1 MKRVKVSNNVIRRLP
16 RYLRKLDELSESGV
30 DKISSRQLGDLLG
43 LTSSQVRQDFNCFGE
58 FGQQGYGYNVAALRA
73 QIAGIMGMERGFT
86 AILVGVGNIGRAM
99 MENFCFADWGVKLAA
114 AFDIKPAL
122 IGTEFNG
129 VHIYGMDE
137 LESYL
142 AEHDTDIA
150 VLTVPKTAAIPVTE
164 RLTKSGIDK
173 ISSRQLGDLLGLTSS
188 QVRQDFNCFGEF
200 GQQGYGYNVAA
211 LRAQIAGIMGMERG
225 FTAILVGVGNIG
237 RALMENFCFADW
249 GVRLAAAF
257 DIKPALIGTEYNG
270 VHIYGMDELES
281 YLAEHET
288 DIAVLTVPKTAAIP
302 VTERLTKSG
311 IDAIWN
317 FTNVELTE
325 PNSSTIVENV
335 HFSDSLLSLS
345 YYVAERRDETAA
357 KAARE
362 EK

>member
-1 MKRVKVSNNVIRRLP
+1 MLYFLKIYHHRGVKTVKRVKVSNNVIRRLP

-122 IGTEFNG
+122 IGTE
-129 VHIYGMDE
+129 
-137 LESYL
+137 
-142 AEHDTDIA
+142 
-150 VLTVPKTAAIPVTE
+150 
-164 RLTKSGIDK
+164 
-173 ISSRQLGDLLGLTSS
+173 
-188 QVRQDFNCFGEF
+188 
-200 GQQGYGYNVAA
+200 
-211 LRAQIAGIMGMERG
+211 
-225 FTAILVGVGNIG
+225 
-237 RALMENFCFADW
+237 
-249 GVRLAAAF
+249 
-257 DIKPALIGTEYNG
+257 YNG

>member
-73 QIAGIMGMERGFT
+73 QIAGILGMERGFT

-99 MENFCFADWGVKLAA
+99 MENFCFSDWGV
-114 AFDIKPAL
+114 D
-122 IGTEFNG
+122 
-129 VHIYGMDE
+129 
-137 LESYL
+137 
-142 AEHDTDIA
+142 
-150 VLTVPKTAAIPVTE
+150 
-164 RLTKSGIDK
+164 
-173 ISSRQLGDLLGLTSS
+173 
-188 QVRQDFNCFGEF
+188 
-200 GQQGYGYNVAA
+200 
-211 LRAQIAGIMGMERG
+211 
-225 FTAILVGVGNIG
+225 
-237 RALMENFCFADW
+237 
-249 GVRLAAAF
+249 LAAAF
-257 DIKPALIGTEYNG
+257 DIKPALIGTEYKG
-270 VHIYGMDELES
+270 VHIYSMDELEK
-281 YLAEHET
+281 YLDENKA
-288 DIAVLTVPKTAAIP
+288 DIAVLTVPKTVAVP

-311 IDAIWN
+311 IEAIWN

-345 YYVAERRDETAA
+345 YFVAERRDEAAA